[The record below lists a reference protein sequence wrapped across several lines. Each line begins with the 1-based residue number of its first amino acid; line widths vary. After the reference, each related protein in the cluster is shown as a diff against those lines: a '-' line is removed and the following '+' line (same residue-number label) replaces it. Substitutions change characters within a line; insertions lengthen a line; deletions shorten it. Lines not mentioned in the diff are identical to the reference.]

1 MSGNEVK
8 ICIYLDNTSIATRA
22 GSDAKKFTESLNLM
36 RRKLQETK
44 MLSQGIWKNQMLIL
58 KEKNITEGVKFAIR
72 VVREVVKINRER
84 ASPIPFLGVFV
95 GPKTISYE
103 VMAQVFRDFSSR
115 EEIYIEGIFEQEPLF
130 TIVQRIVYDGIDV
143 CEGGFLTDI
152 HYDFSKEIQ
161 DNSRTKKRQEEEKYA
176 TIYTKDRLKYFVVV
190 PKTVKHYGFV
200 VKETEKYVIAHTDQS
215 HLKRILESQTY
226 PILAWSALLDI
237 VDYKSKVVGDFFNS
251 DMNVVKLVEEMYIRA
266 EILKKTKVVSPDIAE
281 LLGMSNLED
290 DLVMSISGV
299 LPLFYSQLEK
309 KCVSLKV
316 VEEPHANFA
325 VSEVVVDQLGEIYD
339 SITKLSAEVKHI
351 RAIIPKNDKDISLQF
366 KKLPLTLHSVDS
378 T

>member
-8 ICIYLDNTSIATRA
+8 ICIYLDNTAIAIRS
-22 GSDAKKFTESLNLM
+22 GSDGKKFTESLNLM

-44 MLSQGIWKNQMLIL
+44 ILSQGVWKNQMLIL
-58 KEKNITEGVKFAIR
+58 KEQDIVEGAKFAIR

-84 ASPIPFLGVFV
+84 ASPIPLLGVFV

-115 EEIYIEGIFEQEPLF
+115 EEIYIEGIFEQESIFP
-130 TIVQRIVYDGIDV
+130 IIQRIIYDGVDV

-161 DNSRTKKRQEEEKYA
+161 DNSRNKKRQEEERHPI
-176 TIYTKDRLKYFVVV
+176 IYTKDRLKYFVAV

-200 VKETEKYVIAHTDQS
+200 LKETKKYVIAHTDQS

-237 VDYKSKVVGDFFNS
+237 VDVKSKAVGDFFNS
-251 DMNVVKLVEEMYIRA
+251 DMNVVKLIEEMYIRA

-281 LLGMSNLED
+281 LLGMLDLED
-290 DLVMSISGV
+290 ALDMSVSGV
-299 LPLFYSQLEK
+299 LPLFSSPRVIKTRLFNSSDYL
-309 KCVSLKV
+309 
-316 VEEPHANFA
+316 
-325 VSEVVVDQLGEIYD
+325 
-339 SITKLSAEVKHI
+339 
-351 RAIIPKNDKDISLQF
+351 
-366 KKLPLTLHSVDS
+366 
-378 T
+378 